1 MSSISHFQTSYAQN
15 EKNLKEY
22 YGALDAGR
30 LATRVGYRMTGD
42 DTLRKHVIMRLM
54 CDLELDIPSVEQT
67 FGIDFRSYFES
78 SLQAL
83 EEFEA
88 DGLVD
93 VTPVKITIPGAG
105 RLLLRNIAMCFDAY
119 LPSMTTGKPVF
130 SRTV

>member
-1 MSSISHFQTSYAQN
+1 
-15 EKNLKEY
+15 
-22 YGALDAGR
+22 
-30 LATRVGYRMTGD
+30 
-42 DTLRKHVIMRLM
+42 MRLM
-54 CDLELDIPSVEQT
+54 CDLELDIPSVEQKY
-67 FGIDFRSYFES
+67 GIDFRHYFES

-88 DGLVD
+88 DGLAE
-93 VTPVKITIPGAG
+93 TRPVKITIPGAG